1 MAKKQS
7 ENYLDFVP
15 LHNPANEWEVRD
27 GIVTI
32 HVVYK
37 GFYHTIAQKFFGTP
51 RVSHIDLE
59 QYGSFLWQQMD
70 GKKTVG
76 QLAEAMKAQFGR
88 EADPLYLRLVKYV
101 HTLHNNR
108 FILFAGKDKVRV

>member
-37 GFYHTIAQKFFGTP
+37 GFYHAIAQKFFGTP
-51 RVSHIDLE
+51 RVSQRDIDIFTV
-59 QYGSFLWQQMD
+59 YVFL
-70 GKKTVG
+70 
-76 QLAEAMKAQFGR
+76 
-88 EADPLYLRLVKYV
+88 
-101 HTLHNNR
+101 NS
-108 FILFAGKDKVRV
+108 